1 MIKLLSHLSFV
12 AITTP
17 DVEKSVKFYEEQ
29 VGLTV
34 VDRIGDDVYLRCWGD
49 YYRYSVVV
57 KPGAEPSLDTAAWR
71 TTSPEALEEAAKRI
85 EAKGVK
91 GEWVEGHTIGRA
103 YRFVGPQGHNLTLH
117 WDVEHYKAPADQA
130 SIYPDRPSRRS
141 RQLGAP
147 RQLDHVTIAARDVD
161 AFVAWY
167 TEVLGFRFMARTVL
181 DEAPI
186 SVFSVL
192 TTNEK
197 SHDLGVVLDGSTREG
212 RVNHYAFWVDQR
224 EDLLQ
229 TADILMENGTPME
242 YGPSIHGI
250 GEQNFLYFREPSSL
264 RIEVNTGGYR
274 NYVPDWQANTWKPSQ
289 GSNNFYRNSA
299 MPMSMTESFPPADG
313 PSATEEGVPDEIKDA
328 LLNPYAKHGQGCPRS
343 TSAGSWLI
351 HGPAEV
357 LSACSSAVGRG

>member
-1 MIKLLSHLSFV
+1 MGPHPGSRPQRRTHPEGSTMIKLLSHLSFV

-17 DVEKSVKFYEEQ
+17 DVEASVKFYEEQ

-34 VDRIGDDVYLRCWGD
+34 VDRIGEDVYLRCWGD

-71 TTSPEALEEAAKRI
+71 TTSPE
-85 EAKGVK
+85 
-91 GEWVEGHTIGRA
+91 
-103 YRFVGPQGHNLTLH
+103 
-117 WDVEHYKAPADQA
+117 
-130 SIYPDRPSRRS
+130 
-141 RQLGAP
+141 
-147 RQLDHVTIAARDVD
+147 
-161 AFVAWY
+161 
-167 TEVLGFRFMARTVL
+167 VL

-242 YGPSIHGI
+242 YGPS
-250 GEQNFLYFREPSSL
+250 
-264 RIEVNTGGYR
+264 T
-274 NYVPDWQANTWKPSQ
+274 
-289 GSNNFYRNSA
+289 
-299 MPMSMTESFPPADG
+299 
-313 PSATEEGVPDEIKDA
+313 TEEGVPDEIKDA
-328 LLNPYAKHGQGCPRS
+328 LLNPYAKHGQG
-343 TSAGSWLI
+343 
-351 HGPAEV
+351 
-357 LSACSSAVGRG
+357 